1 MSHADK
7 YVLAIDQG
15 TTSSRAIL
23 FDKNYRNCAVSQ
35 QEFTQHYPKSGW
47 VEHDPEDIWQTTLST
62 CRKVMQQVDAKAVD
76 IASIGIT
83 NQRETTVIW
92 DRKSGKPIH
101 RAIVWQDRRTSDR
114 CSELRSAGHEPL
126 VNSKTGLLLDPYF
139 SATKIAWILDHVD
152 GAREAATRSEL
163 AFGTIDTFL
172 LWRLSGGTVH
182 ATDAT
187 NASRTMLYDIYQ
199 NCWSDE
205 LLALFDVPASLLPD
219 VRDSAADFAKT
230 GKSIFDGV
238 ISISGIA
245 GDQQAATV
253 GQACFQPGMMKSTY
267 GTGCFALLNTG
278 TSPVPSKNR
287 LLTTIAYQLDGQTS
301 YALEGSIFI
310 AGAAVQ
316 WLRDGLQL
324 IESAQQSGDLAAA
337 SDEAQDVY
345 LVPAFVGL
353 GAPYWDADC
362 RGAIYGLS
370 RGTGR
375 AELARA
381 TLESV
386 CYQTCDLLHA
396 MQLDWG
402 EAGNTIL
409 RVDGGMVA
417 SDWTMQRLADTV
429 NAEVDR
435 PKVME
440 TTALGAAWLAGMQSG
455 FYGDRDEFAQSWGLD
470 KRFSP
475 MMDDSTRSRKYAGW
489 KDAVSRTLSR
499 PS

>member
-1 MSHADK
+1 
-7 YVLAIDQG
+7 
-15 TTSSRAIL
+15 
-23 FDKNYRNCAVSQ
+23 
-35 QEFTQHYPKSGW
+35 
-47 VEHDPEDIWQTTLST
+47 
-62 CRKVMQQVDAKAVD
+62 
-76 IASIGIT
+76 
-83 NQRETTVIW
+83 
-92 DRKSGKPIH
+92 
-101 RAIVWQDRRTSDR
+101 
-114 CSELRSAGHEPL
+114 
-126 VNSKTGLLLDPYF
+126 
-139 SATKIAWILDHVD
+139 
-152 GAREAATRSEL
+152 
-163 AFGTIDTFL
+163 
-172 LWRLSGGTVH
+172 
-182 ATDAT
+182 
-187 NASRTMLYDIYQ
+187 
-199 NCWSDE
+199 
-205 LLALFDVPASLLPD
+205 
-219 VRDSAADFAKT
+219 
-230 GKSIFDGV
+230 
-238 ISISGIA
+238 
-245 GDQQAATV
+245 
-253 GQACFQPGMMKSTY
+253 MMKSTY

-278 TSPVPSKNR
+278 TSAVPSKNR

-324 IESAQQSGDLAAA
+324 IESAEQSGELAAT

-362 RGAIYGLS
+362 RGAIFGLS

-455 FYGDRDEFAQSWGLD
+455 FYGDKDEFAQSWGLD

-475 MMDDSTRSRKYAGW
+475 RMDDATRSRKYAGW